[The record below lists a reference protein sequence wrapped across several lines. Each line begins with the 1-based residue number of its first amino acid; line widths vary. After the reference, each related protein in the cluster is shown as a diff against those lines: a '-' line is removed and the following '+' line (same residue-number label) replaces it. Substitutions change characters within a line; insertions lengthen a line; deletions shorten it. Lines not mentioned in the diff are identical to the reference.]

1 MLGSRKKTLSW
12 CLFFLFSF
20 HFSGLMPP
28 SVWFQCVFR
37 NSVMCN
43 ICTISFFPF
52 IENRFLYNTSRLVF
66 PPSTTHCFSYA
77 PLPSIS
83 THFLSLEKNMEGA
96 GEMAQ
101 WVRAPDC
108 SSEGPEFKS
117 QQPHGGS
124 QPSVTRS
131 DSLFWCV

>member
-83 THFLSLEKNMEGA
+83 THFLSLENELQLEKISKSLTLKNFGYYNY
-96 GEMAQ
+96 
-101 WVRAPDC
+101 
-108 SSEGPEFKS
+108 
-117 QQPHGGS
+117 
-124 QPSVTRS
+124 
-131 DSLFWCV
+131 SLEILTT